1 MPRGIYY
8 RSTYNR
14 IPRHTDWPS
23 DRIIRLRALW
33 DEGHSTAEIGR
44 RLGVSKNAVV
54 AKSHRLDLPGR
65 PSPIKGRWPD
75 SKAPERRQIPKLSG
89 PTLAAL
95 TSLAP
100 AKIVVRD
107 PLPPL
112 RSESP
117 KPKPVALFGRVS
129 ECCFPEGE
137 PGTPGFHYCDAP
149 TMPGGVYCEE
159 HHRRCHVRQHVREP
173 DAPVPHETPSRFS
186 FQRRAGGE

>member
-1 MPRGIYY
+1 MPIGVYDRT
-8 RSTYNR
+8 TYNR
-14 IPRHTDWPS
+14 RPLDTDWPS

-33 DEGHSTAEIGR
+33 DEGLSTAEIGR
-44 RLGVSKNAVV
+44 RLGVSKNSVV

-100 AKIVVRD
+100 AKIVVKE

-112 RSESP
+112 RTESP

-129 ECCFPEGE
+129 ECCWPTSDGRPWTFCRCPTSPGARYCPEHTRRSRG
-137 PGTPGFHYCDAP
+137 HHAAP
-149 TMPGGVYCEE
+149 DVHP
-159 HHRRCHVRQHVREP
+159 
-173 DAPVPHETPSRFS
+173 
-186 FQRRAGGE
+186 